1 MHYKFTSAWLRMP
14 DVWISEVINQLLIG
28 ILEEGGQGQSVVSD
42 PNELRSIC
50 HDDLSIDRACQL
62 SFRTIA
68 SSKLLSVL
76 HTDFGV

>member
-1 MHYKFTSAWLRMP
+1 MP

-42 PNELRSIC
+42 PNKLRTIC
-50 HDDLSIDRACQL
+50 HDDLSIDCACQL
-62 SFRTIA
+62 SFRTITN
-68 SSKLLSVL
+68 SKLLSVL